1 MKQSSC
7 LGSKFIQA
15 KQLKIATCAMM
26 LKGANAEVTIEQ
38 FDVDAKDIAIL
49 KPVTVH
55 EGVINAQPQSG

>member
-1 MKQSSC
+1 
-7 LGSKFIQA
+7 
-15 KQLKIATCAMM
+15 MM

-55 EGVINAQPQSG
+55 EGIINAQPQSG